1 MKSKKLK
8 DAIYKKADLILKAAK
23 LENDIFSACDEVLEK
38 IDDLEQAYKKKHRGF
53 ELLKLSQFNTDDC
66 DIEVIT
72 DNRIEYLVIRYY
84 EHYGD
89 YYNYETIKLPL
100 EILDSDEK
108 LKEWFGTKTS
118 EYEDRLKKQKKSVE
132 DKEYKKYLELK
143 EKYENKN
150 TL

>member
-1 MKSKKLK
+1 MKSKELK
-8 DAIYKKADLILKAAK
+8 DAIYKKANLTIEACK

-38 IDDLEQAYKKKHRGF
+38 IDDLEKAYKKKHKSF
-53 ELLKLSQFNTDDC
+53 ELLKLSQLNTDNC
-66 DIEVIT
+66 DIEVT
-72 DNRIEYLVIRYY
+72 DNGTEYLVIRYY

-118 EYEDRLKKQKKSVE
+118 EYEDRLKKQKKSAE